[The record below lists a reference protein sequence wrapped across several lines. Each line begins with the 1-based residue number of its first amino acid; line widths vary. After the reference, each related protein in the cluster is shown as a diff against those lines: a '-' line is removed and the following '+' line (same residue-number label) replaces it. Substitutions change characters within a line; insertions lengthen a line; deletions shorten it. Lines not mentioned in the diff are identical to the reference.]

1 MTKKESTGES
11 TKVDRRKEGE
21 EPKKRRIWPWVVMAL
36 LLVFVAVPAGLF
48 AYAYSQYTVPEPKEL
63 ANNQVSTIFASDND
77 TQLARLVPPEGNRT
91 HVTLDEVPVFVQDS
105 VLAAEDRDFWDN
117 SGFSFTGLGRAV
129 LGKVTGNDTAGGGS
143 TITQQYV
150 KNTLVGNEYSYVR
163 KARELI
169 YSIKMTNEWEKRDI
183 LNAYLNTVYFG
194 RNAYGIQA
202 ASNAY
207 FDKDAKDLTPEEG
220 AMLAGIIQSPSGLDP
235 RVNQE
240 GSENRWNY
248 VLDGLV
254 DMGDLSKQ
262 ERDGMVFP
270 ETRDPSEYS
279 AYTEAPG
286 ANGHIKDQV
295 IRELEEVG
303 ITENQVSTGGLR
315 ITTTID
321 MNVQNNTIQA
331 VDTQLAPLQED
342 ARAASVTID
351 PKTGA
356 VRGYFGGHDSNGWD
370 YANSPLQTGSTFKIM
385 ALAAALQQGISLD
398 TNYSSAPYQLPGSN
412 VVTNVGGG
420 CGVCDLREATKQSL
434 NTSYLRLQSDLKNGT
449 QDTADMAHALGVAR
463 SLPGIEK
470 TLTENGKQPFEGVVL
485 GQYQSRPLD
494 MAVAMATLAN
504 QGVWH
509 NPHFVQ
515 RVENAAGEV
524 LYEHPDDE
532 GERRVSANVANNVLE
547 AMGPVA
553 AWSNGSLAGGRASA
567 SKTGTTQLGDS
578 GTNKDAWMVGA
589 TPQLATSV
597 WVGTADNTSAIFD
610 QYGGIMYG
618 AGAPTKI
625 WKSVL
630 DNSLAGQEFQQ
641 FPSAYPVR
649 FGTVSAG
656 SGASAYTPGGS
667 TGGRGTQNYVGPTQ
681 DGAPKEETSPAPVQ
695 TPDAGYDVPAQ
706 QPENLGGNGGTN
718 GNDGRGIG
726 GNNEPARPEPPS
738 LGDLFGRE
746 GGLADLLG

>member
-11 TKVDRRKEGE
+11 TKVDRLKEGE

-656 SGASAYTPGGS
+656 GGASAYTPGGS

>member
-1 MTKKESTGES
+1 MTEKESTGES

-21 EPKKRRIWPWVVMAL
+21 EPKKRRIWPWVVAAL
-36 LLVFVAVPAGLF
+36 LVVFVALPAGLF

-63 ANNQVSTIFASDND
+63 ANNQVSTIYASDND

-105 VLAAEDRDFWDN
+105 VLAAEDRDFWEN

-169 YSIKMTNEWEKRDI
+169 YSIKMTNEWEKEDI

-220 AMLAGIIQSPSGLDP
+220 AMLAGLIQSPSGLDP

-254 DMGDLSKQ
+254 DMGDLSKE

-270 ETRDPSEYS
+270 ETRDPAEYS

-295 IRELEEVG
+295 IRELEDVG

-331 VDTQLAPLQED
+331 VDDQLAPLQED

-370 YANSPLQTGSTFKIM
+370 YANSPLQTGSTFKIL

-398 TNYSSAPYQLPGSN
+398 TNYSSAPYQLPGSDL
-412 VVTNVGGG
+412 VTNVGGG

-463 SLPGIEK
+463 SLPGIEE

-494 MAVAMATLAN
+494 MATAMSTLAN

-589 TPQLATSV
+589 TPQLASAV

-630 DNSLAGQEFQQ
+630 DNSLADQEFQQ

-656 SGASAYTPGGS
+656 GGAPAYNSGGS
-667 TGGRGTQNYVGPTQ
+667 AGGQSTQNYTGPAQ
-681 DGAPKEETSPAPVQ
+681 NGAPEEETSPAPAES
-695 TPDAGYDVPAQ
+695 PEAGRDAPSQ
-706 QPENLGGNGGTN
+706 QPETQGGNNGNGGNRGN
-718 GNDGRGIG
+718 GG
-726 GNNEPARPEPPS
+726 GNNEPAPPEAPS
-738 LGDLFGRE
+738 LDDILDRE

>member
-1 MTKKESTGES
+1 M
-11 TKVDRRKEGE
+11 
-21 EPKKRRIWPWVVMAL
+21 
-36 LLVFVAVPAGLF
+36 
-48 AYAYSQYTVPEPKEL
+48 
-63 ANNQVSTIFASDND
+63 
-77 TQLARLVPPEGNRT
+77 
-91 HVTLDEVPVFVQDS
+91 
-105 VLAAEDRDFWDN
+105 
-117 SGFSFTGLGRAV
+117 
-129 LGKVTGNDTAGGGS
+129 
-143 TITQQYV
+143 
-150 KNTLVGNEYSYVR
+150 
-163 KARELI
+163 
-169 YSIKMTNEWEKRDI
+169 
-183 LNAYLNTVYFG
+183 
-194 RNAYGIQA
+194 
-202 ASNAY
+202 
-207 FDKDAKDLTPEEG
+207 
-220 AMLAGIIQSPSGLDP
+220 
-235 RVNQE
+235 
-240 GSENRWNY
+240 
-248 VLDGLV
+248 
-254 DMGDLSKQ
+254 
-262 ERDGMVFP
+262 
-270 ETRDPSEYS
+270 
-279 AYTEAPG
+279 
-286 ANGHIKDQV
+286 
-295 IRELEEVG
+295 
-303 ITENQVSTGGLR
+303 
-315 ITTTID
+315 
-321 MNVQNNTIQA
+321 QA
-331 VDTQLAPLQED
+331 VDDQLAPLQED

-398 TNYSSAPYQLPGSN
+398 TNYSSAPYQLPGSDL
-412 VVTNVGGG
+412 VTNVGGG

-463 SLPGIEK
+463 SLPGIEE

-494 MAVAMATLAN
+494 MATAMSTLAN

-589 TPQLATSV
+589 TPQLATAV

-630 DNSLAGQEFQQ
+630 DNSLADQEFQQ
-641 FPSAYPVR
+641 FPTAYPVR

-656 SGASAYTPGGS
+656 GGAPAYTPGGS
-667 TGGRGTQNYVGPTQ
+667 AGGQSTQNYTGPAQ
-681 DGAPKEETSPAPVQ
+681 NGAPEEETSPAPAES
-695 TPDAGYDVPAQ
+695 PDAGRDAPSQ
-706 QPENLGGNGGTN
+706 QPENQGGNNGNGGNRGN
-718 GNDGRGIG
+718 GG
-726 GNNEPARPEPPS
+726 GNNEPAPPEAPS
-738 LGDLFGRE
+738 LDDILDRE

>member
-1 MTKKESTGES
+1 M
-11 TKVDRRKEGE
+11 
-21 EPKKRRIWPWVVMAL
+21 
-36 LLVFVAVPAGLF
+36 PAGLF

-63 ANNQVSTIFASDND
+63 ANNQVSTIYASDND

-105 VLAAEDRDFWDN
+105 VLAAEDRDFWEN

-169 YSIKMTNEWEKRDI
+169 YSIKMTNEWEKEDI

-220 AMLAGIIQSPSGLDP
+220 AMLAGLIQSPSGLDP

-254 DMGDLSKQ
+254 DMGDLSKE

-321 MNVQNNTIQA
+321 MNVQNNTVQA
-331 VDTQLAPLQED
+331 VDDQLAPLQED

-398 TNYSSAPYQLPGSN
+398 TNYSSAPYQLPGSDL
-412 VVTNVGGG
+412 VTNVGGG

-463 SLPGIEK
+463 SLPGIEE

-494 MAVAMATLAN
+494 MATAMSTLAN

-589 TPQLATSV
+589 TPQLASAV

-630 DNSLAGQEFQQ
+630 DNSLADQEFQQ

-656 SGASAYTPGGS
+656 GGAPAYNSGGS
-667 TGGRGTQNYVGPTQ
+667 AGGQSTQNYTGPAQ
-681 DGAPKEETSPAPVQ
+681 NGAPEEETSPAPAES
-695 TPDAGYDVPAQ
+695 PEAGRDAPSQ
-706 QPENLGGNGGTN
+706 QPETQGGNNGNGGNRGN
-718 GNDGRGIG
+718 GG
-726 GNNEPARPEPPS
+726 GNNEPAPPEAPS
-738 LGDLFGRE
+738 LDDILDRE

>member
-1 MTKKESTGES
+1 MTEKESTGKS
-11 TKVDRRKEGE
+11 TKGARPSKKQAT
-21 EPKKRRIWPWVVMAL
+21 KKRRIWPWVVLAF
-36 LLVFVAVPAGLF
+36 LLVFVALPAGLF
-48 AYAYSQYTVPEPKEL
+48 AYAYSQYSVPEPKDL
-63 ANNQVSTIFASDND
+63 ANNQVSTIYAGDNQ

-91 HVTLDEVPVFVQDS
+91 HVKLDEIPEYVQDS

-129 LGKVTGNDTAGGGS
+129 VGKVTGNEDAGGGS

-163 KARELI
+163 KIRELI
-169 YSIKMTNEWEKRDI
+169 YSVKMTNEWDKEDI

-220 AMLAGIIQSPSGLDP
+220 AMLAGLIQSPSGLDP

-240 GSENRWNY
+240 GSEDRWNY

-254 DMGDLSKQ
+254 GMGDLTQ
-262 ERDGMVFP
+262 EQRDGMVFP
-270 ETRDPSEYS
+270 ETRDPAEYS

-303 ITENQVSTGGLR
+303 ITENEVSTGGLR

-331 VDTQLAPLQED
+331 VDDQMAPLQED

-385 ALAAALQQGISLD
+385 ALAAALQQGIGLD
-398 TNYSSAPYQLPGSN
+398 TNYSSAPYQLPGSD
-412 VVTNVGGG
+412 VVNNVGSG
-420 CGVCDLREATKQSL
+420 CGVCSLREATKQSL
-434 NTSYLRLQSDLKNGT
+434 NTSFLRLQADLKHGT
-449 QDTADMAHALGVAR
+449 QDTADMAHALGVAK
-463 SLPGIEK
+463 SLPGIDK
-470 TLTENGKQPFEGVVL
+470 TLTEKGKQPFEGIVL

-494 MAVAMATLAN
+494 MATAMSTLAN

-524 LYEHPDDE
+524 LYEHPEDE
-532 GERRVSANVANNVLE
+532 GERRVSSNVANNVIE
-547 AMGPVA
+547 AMEPVA
-553 AWSNGSLAGGRASA
+553 GWSNGALAGGRTSA
-567 SKTGTTQLGDS
+567 AKTGTTQMGDT
-578 GTNKDAWMVGA
+578 GNNKDAWMVGA
-589 TPQLATSV
+589 TPQLATAV

-625 WKSVL
+625 WKAVL
-630 DNSLAGQEFQQ
+630 DNSLANSEFQN
-641 FPSAYPVR
+641 FPAAYPLG
-649 FGTVSAG
+649 FGNMGAG
-656 SGASAYTPGGS
+656 TAAPAYDPSWDSGAGD
-667 TGGRGTQNYVGPTQ
+667 TQ
-681 DGAPKEETSPAPVQ
+681 DYEAPAEQAAPEEETKPA
-695 TPDAGYDVPAQ
+695 
-706 QPENLGGNGGTN
+706 QPENKPESPKPAPKPQRGNGNSGNGGN
-718 GNDGRGIG
+718 SGNS
-726 GNNEPARPEPPS
+726 NQAPAQPEAPS
-738 LGDLFGRE
+738 LDDLIGPDSD
-746 GGLADLLG
+746 LADLLG

>member
-1 MTKKESTGES
+1 MTEKETS
-11 TKVDRRKEGE
+11 RRKPGSHR
-21 EPKKRRIWPWVVMAL
+21 KKSSDNGRRRKRRWPWVVL
-36 LLVFVAVPAGLF
+36 VVLLVIVAVPAALF
-48 AYAYSQYTVPEPKEL
+48 GYAYTQYDVPDSKEL
-63 ANNQVSTIFASDND
+63 QPSQISTIVARDGES
-77 TQLARLVPPEGNRT
+77 QLAKLVPPEGNRRQ
-91 HVTLDEVPVFVQDS
+91 VTLEEIPDYVEDS
-105 VLAAEDRDFWDN
+105 VLAAEDREFWTN

-129 LGKVTGNDTAGGGS
+129 LGKLTGDSSAGGGS

-163 KARELI
+163 KIRELI
-169 YSIKMTNEWEKRDI
+169 YSVKMTNEWEKKDI

-207 FDKDAKDLTPEEG
+207 FNKDAKDLTPEEG
-220 AMLAGIIQSPSGLDP
+220 AMLAGLIQSPSGLDP

-240 GSENRWNY
+240 GSEDRWNY

-254 DMGDLSKQ
+254 GMGDLTQ
-262 ERDGMVFP
+262 EQRDGMVFP
-270 ETRDPSEYS
+270 ETRDPAEYS

-303 ITENQVSTGGLR
+303 ITENEVSTGGLR

-331 VDTQLAPLQED
+331 VDDQMAPLQED

-398 TNYSSAPYQLPGSN
+398 TNYSSAPYQLPGSD

-420 CGVCDLREATKQSL
+420 CGVCNLREATKQSL
-434 NTSYLRLQSDLKNGT
+434 NTSFLRLQEDLKNGT
-449 QDTADMAHALGVAR
+449 QDTADMAHALGVAK

-470 TLTENGKQPFEGVVL
+470 TLTENGKQPFEGIVL

-494 MAVAMATLAN
+494 MATAMSTLAN

-524 LYEHPDDE
+524 LYEHPEDG
-532 GERRVSANVANNVLE
+532 GERRVSSNVANNVLE
-547 AMGPVA
+547 AMEPVA
-553 AWSNGSLAGGRASA
+553 AWSNGALAGGRVSA
-567 SKTGTTQLGDS
+567 AKTGTTQMGDT
-578 GTNKDAWMVGA
+578 GNNKDAWMVGA
-589 TPQLATSV
+589 TPQLATAV

-625 WKSVL
+625 WKAVL
-630 DNSLAGQEFQQ
+630 DNSLANSEFQN
-641 FPSAYPVR
+641 FPAAYPLG
-649 FGTVSAG
+649 FGNMGAG
-656 SGASAYTPGGS
+656 TAAPAYDPSWDSGAGD
-667 TGGRGTQNYVGPTQ
+667 TQ
-681 DGAPKEETSPAPVQ
+681 DYEAPAEQAAPEEETKPA
-695 TPDAGYDVPAQ
+695 
-706 QPENLGGNGGTN
+706 QPENKPESPKPAPKPQRGNGNSGNGGN
-718 GNDGRGIG
+718 SGNS
-726 GNNEPARPEPPS
+726 NQAPAQPEAPS
-738 LGDLFGRE
+738 LDDLIGPDSD
-746 GGLADLLG
+746 LADLLG